1 MHVFIKDVFQ
11 FFWHASFAPLSVWF
25 NLCFDLFGKWLFKV
39 FFFSDLFIAD
49 FKFVDDFS
57 NSNSSI

>member
-25 NLCFDLFGKWLFKV
+25 NLCFDLFRKWLFKV

-49 FKFVDDFS
+49 FKFVDDF
-57 NSNSSI
+57 